1 MNNRIATVLRNG
13 EWQTVATQDIVVGDI
28 LQVKLGDFVEA
39 DVRWIQSD
47 ELQVIESHLTGEAD
61 AIVKNTIAIEEDAEL
76 GDRFNMGYSGSTVAN
91 GQGIGVVVGIG
102 ENTELGNIARLIE
115 SVDEKV
121 SPLQN
126 TINKLTKTL
135 MKVSAGI
142 VILTF
147 VIGII
152 RAGEFSIASITSVLS
167 TSIALAVASIPDALP
182 AVLSIV
188 LTIGASKMALN
199 KGLIKSLDSVE
210 TLGSTSYICSDK
222 TGTLTQNEMTATK
235 FYDGK
240 NVFLTFL
247 V

>member
-1 MNNRIATVLRNG
+1 LRSFKEPIVIVLLGAVILSFLSSIYAFQTQPDPQHGWESLYEAIAILILIIINAFLGFWQEISAQKSLDALKEMNNRIATVLRNG

-142 VILTF
+142 VI
-147 VIGII
+147 
-152 RAGEFSIASITSVLS
+152 
-167 TSIALAVASIPDALP
+167 
-182 AVLSIV
+182 
-188 LTIGASKMALN
+188 
-199 KGLIKSLDSVE
+199 
-210 TLGSTSYICSDK
+210 
-222 TGTLTQNEMTATK
+222 
-235 FYDGK
+235 
-240 NVFLTFL
+240 
-247 V
+247 